1 MVVFRKMLC
10 TSSSSA
16 SLVSLLIYMTIP
28 HYPFHVSHNQYS
40 YVRADDE
47 CEFSSSSL
55 FSASTP
61 KNLVTSLSDITIDM
75 IQALQKTSIYQFAWN
90 YFKTEYYD
98 KFLQYQEFW
107 LSLPFPLQVLS
118 AGIGL
123 LFTAYMC
130 LYYYHRRKSSG
141 CIYGDEAGAL
151 VAGEDNVPT
160 IHGIFLFKGK
170 SFSGD
175 DLIENIRSRGIPET
189 KYHRLGYR
197 VANSYDKEST
207 KQRTNV
213 FNSKTD
219 WPAYFVKDE
228 EFDFKNHVHEID
240 LKKCMNEIIENST
253 TDEGINNVK
262 ISEKEKQE
270 LLSFKNWG
278 HESLLKYMGYKINHP
293 PSLERPPWEILIC
306 KNWEGVPEDQALFV
320 RFHHVIADGL
330 ALVSFLDT
338 ITNPPD
344 NVDPS
349 KSSLSQAGKVGLK
362 HKGNE
367 FSWWFRIILEIRFFF
382 EFPLIM
388 LFQYVL
394 VLPDRNF
401 YRSNRMNGRKKT
413 GWFKDYMDMDRVKKI
428 KNHYNVTVNDLMI
441 SCASAS
447 LHRIEQKYKDK
458 SKYPPQKQ
466 IKLFSPISVR
476 MNLEECDELNNKLA
490 VLMLPL
496 PTSTEDKSK
505 RLYSISKMLK
515 GKKTSIVPWGMSRV
529 IPPMGFMPRKL
540 FIAFN
545 EFMYNK
551 VSAVLTNVPGPIY
564 KRNMCGAT
572 MSNVMFW
579 VPGLGQIGLVFCIFS
594 YGNYLNMGVVC
605 DHAIPVEPNEFMQ
618 EFFHE
623 LEEYEKGILPKLEK
637 ANERKVPSH

>member
-1 MVVFRKMLC
+1 MVLFRKMLLPPL
-10 TSSSSA
+10 SSA
-16 SLVSLLIYMTIP
+16 SVLSFFVYMSSLHSSSY
-28 HYPFHVSHNQYS
+28 VSHGHYG
-40 YVRADDE
+40 YVAADSE
-47 CEFSSSSL
+47 CEFASSSIPS
-55 FSASTP
+55 SSTST
-61 KNLVTSLSDITIDM
+61 NFLTSLTQMTKSM
-75 IQALQKTSIYQFAWN
+75 LNSLYQFAWN
-90 YFKTEYYD
+90 YVKTQYYD
-98 KFLQYQEFW
+98 KFVEYREFW
-107 LSLPFPLQVLS
+107 LSLPLPYQIVA
-118 AGIGL
+118 AGLGL

-141 CIYGDEAGAL
+141 FIYGDEAGAL
-151 VAGEDNVPT
+151 VAKEDNIPT

-175 DLIENIRSRGIPET
+175 DLIENIKSRGVPET
-189 KYHRLGYR
+189 KYHRLAYR

-207 KQRTNV
+207 KNRTNV
-213 FNSKTD
+213 FNPKTD
-219 WPAYFVKDE
+219 WPAYYVKDE
-228 EFDFKNHVHEID
+228 EFDFKNHVWEID
-240 LKKCMNEIIENST
+240 IKECMQEIIENST
-253 TDEGINNVK
+253 TDEGVNNVK
-262 ISEKEKQE
+262 ISETEKQE

-344 NVDPS
+344 NVDPTQ
-349 KSSLSQAGKVGLK
+349 SSLSQAGKVGLK

-367 FSWWFRIILEIRFFF
+367 FPWWVRLILEIRFFF
-382 EFPLIM
+382 EFPLVM

-394 VLPDRNF
+394 VFPDRNF
-401 YRSNRMNGRKKT
+401 YRSNNMNGRKKT

-428 KNHYNVTVNDLMI
+428 KNHYKVTVNDLMI

-447 LHRIEQKYKDK
+447 LHRIGEKYQHL
-458 SKYPPQKQ
+458 SKYPPVKQ
-466 IKLFSPISVR
+466 MKIFSPISVR
-476 MNLEECDELNNKLA
+476 MNLEECEELNNKLA

-496 PTSTEDKSK
+496 PTSTNDKNK
-505 RLYSISKMLK
+505 RLNGISKMLK
-515 GKKTSIVPWGMSRV
+515 GKKTSIVPWGMARV
-529 IPPMGFMPRKL
+529 IPPMGFMPKNIFL
-540 FIAFN
+540 AFN

-623 LEEYEKGILPKLEK
+623 LEEYEKGMMITKEVEGTTTNGM
-637 ANERKVPSH
+637 AVPSH